1 MARGKKKK
9 RGAKKKA
16 ASGDVPAAPSAA
28 SAASADI
35 SSVAR
40 GDDQAL
46 TAEQK
51 RVASVRA
58 VTGVVDHVSGR
69 DVKFSS
75 FSLMVGGNMLVTDC
89 AIELNQG

>member
-1 MARGKKKK
+1 VN
-9 RGAKKKA
+9 GADGA
-16 ASGDVPAAPSAA
+16 PSAPSAPSAA
-28 SAASADI
+28 ADSADI

-46 TAEQK
+46 TAEQE

-69 DVKFSS
+69 DVKFSA